1 MARRLFTPKTGLT
14 TLFVIAVMACV
25 AKAGRDYYDL
35 LGVPRDADVSVI
47 KKSYRRLAKLYHP
60 DKNPGDKKVE
70 DKFKGISKAYEV
82 LADPEKRQVYDQFG
96 EEGLKQNGGGGPRG
110 PGGPGGFFHHFQ
122 QGGGSG
128 GGFRME
134 FDPNMFEDMFGG
146 GSGGG
151 FGGGG
156 FGNQRRRHEQ
166 ARRKVCLEN
175 KVCENGR
182 CFMVK
187 ECKSS

>member
-1 MARRLFTPKTGLT
+1 MCLRRGTEAGVVGAIMVLA
-14 TLFVIAVMACV
+14 AVMGCAL
-25 AKAGRDYYDL
+25 AGRDYYDL

-47 KKSYRRLAKLYHP
+47 KKSYRKLAKMYHP

-70 DKFKGISKAYEV
+70 DKFKDISKAYEV
-82 LADPEKRQVYDQFG
+82 LADPDKRQVYDQYG
-96 EEGLKQNGGGGPRG
+96 EEGLKRNGGG
-110 PGGPGGFFHHFQ
+110 PGGPGGPFFHQFH
-122 QGGGSG
+122 QGGGPG

-134 FDPNMFEDMFGG
+134 FDNNMFEEMFGG
-146 GSGGG
+146 GGG

-156 FGNQRRRHEQ
+156 FGGQRRRHEQ

-175 KVCENGR
+175 KVCEKGR

-187 ECKSS
+187 ECKS

>member
-1 MARRLFTPKTGLT
+1 MARRCATTRAGLT
-14 TLFVIAVMACV
+14 ALFIFAVMVCGARG
-25 AKAGRDYYDL
+25 GRDYYDL
-35 LGVPRDADVSVI
+35 LGVPRDADASVI

-70 DKFKGISKAYEV
+70 DKFKGISQAYEV

-110 PGGPGGFFHHFQ
+110 PGGPGGFFHHFH

-128 GGFRME
+128 GNFRME
-134 FDPNMFEDMFGG
+134 FDPGMFEDMFGG
-146 GSGGG
+146 GGGFNGGG
-151 FGGGG
+151 FGG
-156 FGNQRRRHEQ
+156 QRRRQEQ

-175 KVCENGR
+175 KICENGR

-187 ECKSS
+187 ECKS